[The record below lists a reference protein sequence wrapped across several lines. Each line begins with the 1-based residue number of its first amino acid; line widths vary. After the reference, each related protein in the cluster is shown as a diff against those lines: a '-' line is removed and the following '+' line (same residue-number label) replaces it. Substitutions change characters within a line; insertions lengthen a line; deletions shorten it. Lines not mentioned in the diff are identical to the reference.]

1 MILTKQE
8 IEKLVEKKELEIEP
22 FDKEIIRENGLDL
35 RIGEEYA
42 IYAFEDQV
50 IDICELTSSA
60 HLFSKVEAK
69 DGRIVIPPDKFV
81 LLTTLEYVKFP
92 SNVVGLCNL
101 RSTLA
106 RYGLA
111 IPPTIVDA
119 GFEGNLTIEVVN
131 ASKNYIVL
139 RPGVRFLHVILVK
152 TEGEVKYLGD
162 YLGQKGVTL
171 PKGLIEEFGK
181 FVKSKYVNTSR

>member
-1 MILTKQE
+1 MILTKE
-8 IEKLVEKKELEIEP
+8 GIERLINKKELQIEP
-22 FDKEIIRENGLDL
+22 FDEEVIRENGLDL

-42 IYAFEDQV
+42 IYAFENQV
-50 IDICELTSSA
+50 IDVCELTSSS
-60 HLFSKVEAK
+60 HLFSKVQAK
-69 DGRIVIPPDKFV
+69 DGRIAIPPNKFV

-92 SNVVGLCNL
+92 RNVVGLCNL

-106 RYGLA
+106 RYGLT

-131 ASKNYIVL
+131 SSNNYIVL

-152 TEGEVKYLGD
+152 TEGEAKYFGK

-171 PKGLIEEFGK
+171 PKGLKEEYRK
-181 FVKSKYVNTSR
+181 

>member
-1 MILTKQE
+1 MILAGNEIKKL
-8 IEKLVEKKELEIEP
+8 IEKGELKIEP
-22 FDKEIIRENGLDL
+22 LEEEIIRENGLDL

-42 IYAFEDQV
+42 IYAFKNQV
-50 IDICELTSSA
+50 IDICEISSST

-69 DGRIVIPPDKFV
+69 DGRIVIPPNEFI

-92 SNVVGLCNL
+92 KNVVGFCNL

-106 RYGLA
+106 RYGLT

-131 ASKNYIVL
+131 SSDNYIVL

-152 TEGEVKYLGD
+152 MEGEAKYYGKYLG
-162 YLGQKGVTL
+162 QRGVTL
-171 PKGLIEEFGK
+171 PKGLREEYRK
-181 FVKSKYVNTSR
+181 MS

>member
-1 MILTKQE
+1 MILTKE
-8 IEKLVEKKELEIEP
+8 GIERLINKKELQIEP
-22 FDKEIIRENGLDL
+22 FDEEVIRENGLDL

-42 IYAFEDQV
+42 IYAFENQV
-50 IDICELTSSA
+50 IDICELTSSS
-60 HLFSKVEAK
+60 HLFSKVQAK
-69 DGRIVIPPDKFV
+69 DGRIAIPPNKFV

-92 SNVVGLCNL
+92 RNVVGLCNL

-106 RYGLA
+106 RYGLT

-131 ASKNYIVL
+131 SSNNYIVL

-152 TEGEVKYLGD
+152 TEGEAKYFGK

-171 PKGLIEEFGK
+171 PKGLKEEYK
-181 FVKSKYVNTSR
+181 K